1 MLTFPGTVAVFAD
14 DFLVISELISTV
26 ETVVIAFDFNQLAH
40 LVFISAE
47 VAGSDHDLSSRMQY
61 SLGWRKEPSG
71 VIWW

>member
-14 DFLVISELISTV
+14 DFLVISELLPTMG
-26 ETVVIAFDFNQLAH
+26 TVVIAFEFNQFAH
-40 LVFISAE
+40 WMLIPTE
-47 VAGSDHDLSSRMQY
+47 VAGSIHDLSSRMQY